1 MVSALADFESLAQSL
16 NGVKGFR
23 GVESRGLGY
32 RSRGGGTN
40 SCPELQFTEA
50 GIVWRISCL
59 GSTRHLLRI
68 PTYLNSCWSKTPA

>member
-23 GVESRGLGY
+23 GLGY

-40 SCPELQFTEA
+40 SCPELQFTAA
-50 GIVWRISCL
+50 GIVWRISRL
-59 GSTRHLLRI
+59 GSIRHLLRI